1 MTRPDRRRPV
11 RAAIHRSLV
20 WLAALLVSAT
30 AAQGTSQ
37 VPVMVLQTQAVG
49 TGFELDG
56 VAQPV
61 KQSTVSAQA
70 IGRIAT
76 LTVKA
81 GDRVRSGQLLATIDD
96 REAQAGVQR
105 SQAQVAQAD
114 AELRNARAHLGR
126 TRELQTQG
134 YVSAAA
140 LDSADAQFKGAQA
153 GRDQA
158 GAGERQSA
166 LAQGFT
172 RVSAPFDGWVL
183 QTHAEAG
190 DLAVAGKPLLTLYAP
205 LPIRAVVQVP
215 VSRSALA
222 RASEVIEVLLQ
233 DSAGATHWV
242 RPVTRSIVPT
252 ADPVSQTI
260 EWRLELPPEAA
271 KSLLPG
277 QHLRVRFSA
286 GQTDRTLV
294 PAAAILRRGEL
305 SAVYVVSGKGF
316 ALRAVRLGA
325 EHAQGIEVLSG
336 LAAGERIAVDPVKAG
351 LAGAQ
356 PAAPQ

>member
-1 MTRPDRRRPV
+1 M
-11 RAAIHRSLV
+11 
-20 WLAALLVSAT
+20 
-30 AAQGTSQ
+30 
-37 VPVMVLQTQAVG
+37 
-49 TGFELDG
+49 
-56 VAQPV
+56 
-61 KQSTVSAQA
+61 
-70 IGRIAT
+70 
-76 LTVKA
+76 
-81 GDRVRSGQLLATIDD
+81 
-96 REAQAGVQR
+96 
-105 SQAQVAQAD
+105 
-114 AELRNARAHLGR
+114 
-126 TRELQTQG
+126 
-134 YVSAAA
+134 
-140 LDSADAQFKGAQA
+140 
-153 GRDQA
+153 
-158 GAGERQSA
+158 
-166 LAQGFT
+166 
-172 RVSAPFDGWVL
+172 
-183 QTHAEAG
+183 
-190 DLAVAGKPLLTLYAP
+190 
-205 LPIRAVVQVP
+205 VQVP